1 MSMIG
6 SHDNK
11 RLIPGLLSFGP
22 FRDRIKGRYST
33 EYRSYRIV
41 QVVVTFWM
49 LIFFIYWVIYTDT
62 KGLYLLALILGLL
75 TDILQGS
82 ILGQNALALLISSAF
97 IFNVKKSFYVSNL
110 TTQQVY
116 VFFASLIY
124 LIPLILTHVA
134 IQGFDFSWLV
144 ILSPFTGSIIWPLV
158 RLFLAKLKH

>member
-1 MSMIG
+1 MTKNNSLLLLTKITIIALIIG
-6 SHDNK
+6 AIALPSV
-11 RLIPGLLSFGP
+11 L
-22 FRDRIKGRYST
+22 
-33 EYRSYRIV
+33 EIV
-41 QVVVTFWM
+41 SPFWM
-49 LIFFIYWVIYTDT
+49 LIFFIYWIIYSDT
-62 KGLYLLALILGLL
+62 KVLYLFALILGLL

-124 LIPLILTHVA
+124 LIALILTHTA
-134 IQGFDFSWLV
+134 IQGFDFSWLI
-144 ILSPFTGSIIWPLV
+144 ILSPVTGAIIWPLV

>member
-1 MSMIG
+1 MTKNNSLLLLIKITIIALIIG
-6 SHDNK
+6 AIS
-11 RLIPGLLSFGP
+11 LPSILETISP
-22 FRDRIKGRYST
+22 
-33 EYRSYRIV
+33 
-41 QVVVTFWM
+41 FWM

-124 LIPLILTHVA
+124 LIALILTHLA
-134 IQGFDFSWLV
+134 IQGFDFSWL
-144 ILSPFTGSIIWPLV
+144 IIFAPFTNAIIWPLV

>member
-1 MSMIG
+1 MTKNNSLLLLTKITMIA
-6 SHDNK
+6 
-11 RLIPGLLSFGP
+11 LIVGAISLPSILEMTSP
-22 FRDRIKGRYST
+22 
-33 EYRSYRIV
+33 
-41 QVVVTFWM
+41 FWM
-49 LIFFIYWVIYTDT
+49 LIFFIYWIIYTDT
-62 KGLYLLALILGLL
+62 KALYLFALILGLL

-97 IFNVKKSFYVSNL
+97 ILYVKKSFYVSNL

-124 LIPLILTHVA
+124 LIPLILTHLV

-158 RLFLAKLKH
+158 RLLLAKLKH

>member
-1 MSMIG
+1 MTKNNPLLLLTKITIIA
-6 SHDNK
+6 
-11 RLIPGLLSFGP
+11 LIVGAISLPSIL
-22 FRDRIKGRYST
+22 
-33 EYRSYRIV
+33 EIV
-41 QVVVTFWM
+41 SPFWM
-49 LIFFIYWVIYTDT
+49 LIFFIYWIVYTDT
-62 KGLYLLALILGLL
+62 KTLYLFALILGLL

-97 IFNVKKSFYVSNL
+97 IIHVKKSFYVSNL

-124 LIPLILTHVA
+124 LIPLILSHLV
-134 IQGFDFSWLV
+134 IQGFDFSCLV

>member
-1 MSMIG
+1 MTIIALIIG
-6 SHDNK
+6 AIS
-11 RLIPGLLSFGP
+11 LPSILETISP
-22 FRDRIKGRYST
+22 
-33 EYRSYRIV
+33 
-41 QVVVTFWM
+41 FWM
-49 LIFFIYWVIYTDT
+49 LIFFIYWIIYTDT
-62 KGLYLLALILGLL
+62 KMVYLLAFILGLL

-124 LIPLILTHVA
+124 LIPLILTHLV

>member
-1 MSMIG
+1 MTKKNPLLLLTKITIIALIIG
-6 SHDNK
+6 VIS
-11 RLIPGLLSFGP
+11 LPSVL
-22 FRDRIKGRYST
+22 
-33 EYRSYRIV
+33 EIV
-41 QVVVTFWM
+41 SPFWM
-49 LIFFIYWVIYTDT
+49 LIFFIYWIIYTDT
-62 KGLYLLALILGLL
+62 KALYLFALILGLL

-124 LIPLILTHVA
+124 LIALILTHLA
-134 IQGFDFSWLV
+134 IQGFDFSWLI

>member
-1 MSMIG
+1 MTKNNSLLLLTKITIIALIIG
-6 SHDNK
+6 SIS
-11 RLIPGLLSFGP
+11 LPSVL
-22 FRDRIKGRYST
+22 
-33 EYRSYRIV
+33 EIV
-41 QVVVTFWM
+41 SPFWM
-49 LIFFIYWVIYTDT
+49 LIFFIYWIIYTDT
-62 KGLYLLALILGLL
+62 KALYLFALILGLL

-124 LIPLILTHVA
+124 LIALILTHLA
-134 IQGFDFSWLV
+134 IQGFDFSWFI
-144 ILSPFTGSIIWPLV
+144 ILSPITNAIIWPLV

>member
-1 MSMIG
+1 MTKNNSLLLLTKITIIALIIG
-6 SHDNK
+6 AIS
-11 RLIPGLLSFGP
+11 LPSILETISP
-22 FRDRIKGRYST
+22 
-33 EYRSYRIV
+33 
-41 QVVVTFWM
+41 FWM

-82 ILGQNALALLISSAF
+82 ILGQNAFALLISSAF

-110 TTQQVY
+110 TTHQVY

-124 LIPLILTHVA
+124 LILLILTHIA
-134 IQGFDFSWLV
+134 IQGFDFNWLI
-144 ILSPFTGSIIWPLV
+144 ILSPFTGAIIWPLV

>member
-1 MSMIG
+1 MTENNPLLLLTKMTIIALIIG
-6 SHDNK
+6 AIS
-11 RLIPGLLSFGP
+11 LPSILETISP
-22 FRDRIKGRYST
+22 
-33 EYRSYRIV
+33 
-41 QVVVTFWM
+41 FWM
-49 LIFFIYWVIYTDT
+49 LIFFIYWIIYTDT
-62 KGLYLLALILGLL
+62 KMVYLFAFILGLL

-124 LIPLILTHVA
+124 LIALILTHIA
-134 IQGFDFSWLV
+134 IQGFDFSWLI
-144 ILSPFTGSIIWPLV
+144 ILSPFTGSIIWPAV

>member
-1 MSMIG
+1 MTKKNSLLLLTKITIIALIIG
-6 SHDNK
+6 AIS
-11 RLIPGLLSFGP
+11 LPSVL
-22 FRDRIKGRYST
+22 
-33 EYRSYRIV
+33 EIV
-41 QVVVTFWM
+41 SPFWM

-62 KGLYLLALILGLL
+62 KALYFFALILGLL

-116 VFFASLIY
+116 IFVASLIY
-124 LIPLILTHVA
+124 LIALILTHIA
-134 IQGFDFSWLV
+134 IQGFNFSWL
-144 ILSPFTGSIIWPLV
+144 ILLSPFTGSIIWPAV

>member
-1 MSMIG
+1 MTKNNSLLLLTKITIIA
-6 SHDNK
+6 
-11 RLIPGLLSFGP
+11 LIVGAISLPSILETISP
-22 FRDRIKGRYST
+22 
-33 EYRSYRIV
+33 
-41 QVVVTFWM
+41 FWM
-49 LIFFIYWVIYTDT
+49 LIFFIYWIIYTDT
-62 KGLYLLALILGLL
+62 KWLYLFALILCLL

-124 LIPLILTHVA
+124 LIALILTHLA
-134 IQGFDFSWLV
+134 IQGFDFSWLI
-144 ILSPFTGSIIWPLV
+144 ILSPFTGAIIWPLV

>member
-1 MSMIG
+1 MTKNSSLLLLTKITIIALIIG
-6 SHDNK
+6 AIS
-11 RLIPGLLSFGP
+11 LPTIL
-22 FRDRIKGRYST
+22 
-33 EYRSYRIV
+33 EIV
-41 QVVVTFWM
+41 SPFWM

-62 KGLYLLALILGLL
+62 KAIYLFALILGLL

-116 VFFASLIY
+116 VFIASFIY
-124 LIPLILTHVA
+124 LIALILTHIV
-134 IQGFDFSWLV
+134 IQAFNFSWLI
-144 ILSPFTGSIIWPLV
+144 ILSPFTASIIWPVV